1 MLQSALEDHEEV
13 NAALTMIQSMDQ
25 TTNVCIKDTVEL
37 LLEPISDLKQAQQGP
52 LPSWFIPSW
61 CSGAKS
67 FTNSLVEHWGVVI
80 TTAVFLLRFLRVS
93 LKIYQFV
100 RMEDS
105 PFLTMAAL
113 LSMVHRSPPVRNKE
127 TPQLSPFLPRHP
139 HKLSDLNVWY
149 LDDGCIGKD
158 PQTKLSNAAIVR
170 NGLSWNKIL
179 NVSCSLITIQLT
191 QIGSKQVS
199 SSTVNSHLS

>member
-1 MLQSALEDHEEV
+1 MTRWNSQIIMLQSALEDHEEV

-127 TPQLSPFLPRHP
+127 TPQLSPFSLAIHI
-139 HKLSDLNVWY
+139 SY
-149 LDDGCIGKD
+149 L
-158 PQTKLSNAAIVR
+158 T
-170 NGLSWNKIL
+170 
-179 NVSCSLITIQLT
+179 
-191 QIGSKQVS
+191 
-199 SSTVNSHLS
+199 